1 MENDI
6 RPIIDNWPYR
16 AGKISVRRIIGDDG
30 RHKIQMRLDLGLLQM
45 EVHGR
50 PDGEKPYGFET
61 LYDYHVHQLEE
72 YVKQHHTDIGFEL
85 TAEESRK
92 LRDEAMMY
100 YHRYL
105 ACFILEDYDQVIY
118 DTQKNIQLF
127 DFCNKYAA
135 KKSDRLVLE
144 QYRPYVIM
152 MNTRAKA
159 MQASKSR
166 KFPLALQ
173 HLKAGLKEIKKLYDD
188 VDQREDFAFCP
199 EANILKEMAKK
210 IRKKL
215 PANPM
220 RLLEAKLQRAIENEQ
235 FEDAAA
241 IRNQIRRLKKA
252 AALKKPKKKRNPD
265 DEENHD
271 FPPEPESEF

>member
-1 MENDI
+1 
-6 RPIIDNWPYR
+6 
-16 AGKISVRRIIGDDG
+16 
-30 RHKIQMRLDLGLLQM
+30 MRLDLGLLQM
-45 EVHGR
+45 EATGR
-50 PDGEKPYGFET
+50 PDGARPNGYET

>member
-1 MENDI
+1 MMENDI

-16 AGKISVRRIIGDDG
+16 AGKISVRRILGDDG
-30 RHKIQMRLDLGLLQM
+30 RPKIQMRLDLGLLQM
-45 EVHGR
+45 EVTGR
-50 PDGEKPYGFET
+50 PDGQRPHGFET
-61 LYDYHVHQLEE
+61 LYDYYVHKLEK
-72 YVKQHHTDIGFEL
+72 YVQQHHTDIGFEL
-85 TAEESRK
+85 SVEDSRK

-105 ACFILEDYDQVIY
+105 ACFILEDYDRVIY

-152 MNTRAKA
+152 MSTRAKA
-159 MQASKSR
+159 LQASKSR
-166 KFPLALQ
+166 KFPLALH

-188 VDQREDFAFCP
+188 VDQREDFAFSP

-210 IRKKL
+210 LRKKF

-220 RLLEAKLQRAIENEQ
+220 RLLEAKLKRAVESEQ
-235 FEDAAA
+235 FEEAAT

-252 AALKKPKKKRNPD
+252 MMLKKKNKKKKADDSDQNP
-265 DEENHD
+265 
-271 FPPEPESEF
+271 PQEPEF